1 MSSSDLRYA
10 NVNCEGVLADLDL
23 VPAAYRVL
31 LKLRAYSEAG
41 GLISMDQAA
50 IATLMG
56 LSRPTI
62 NAALRDLDL
71 AQLLMRVRN
80 GSYQLNAMLAP
91 YLTVRE
97 CRAAVA
103 KMPQEQRLDW
113 PGFVDQYRR
122 NVDRYQ
128 DQLEE
133 QRRKRAEKA
142 KAAAAAD
149 ARRRTGLRAVSS

>member
-23 VPAAYRVL
+23 LPAAYRVL

-50 IATLMG
+50 IASLMG
-56 LSRPTI
+56 LSRPTV

-71 AQLLMRVRN
+71 AQLLTRVRN
-80 GSYQLNAMLAP
+80 GSYQLNPMLAG
-91 YLTVRE
+91 YLTVRD
-97 CRAAVA
+97 CKAAVA
-103 KMPQEQRLDW
+103 KMPTKQRLDW

-122 NVDRYQ
+122 NVDQYR
-128 DQLEE
+128 DQLAE

-142 KAAAAAD
+142 KQTAATD
-149 ARRRTGLRAVSS
+149 ARRRSNLRAVGS